1 MGRRPAAG
9 CRVPIA
15 GVEGVGP
22 RRRNVRWQLLRRR
35 RRRRRRRILRLRVAV
50 AWLRRLL
57 RRIHS
62 RRVHSRRRVH
72 QILRVQLRLRLAVG
86 RLEVPRRPRWRITL
100 LRRVAWLSLAR
111 RLPAGLHDFRRLRA
125 HRRRQ
130 EREAASHASAVV
142 QMEVTL
148 DPLGHTDTSIR
159 CIIGGSGHSRL
170 AAQRPTAR
178 AVPIWQCLLIRAAEV
193 RTRVC

>member
-170 AAQRPTAR
+170 AAQRQRGRCPCV
-178 AVPIWQCLLIRAAEV
+178 AVPADSC
-193 RTRVC
+193 C